1 MAKTLL
7 TIKAEC
13 IAKNERKNG
22 GNILFA
28 VDVKSD
34 DKGATAR
41 KVLNYQTSDKGELE
55 GFKTDTQYTI
65 TITQ

>member
-28 VDVKSD
+28 IDVKTD
-34 DKGATAR
+34 EKEATAR
-41 KVLNYQTSDKGELE
+41 KVLNYQTSDKKELE